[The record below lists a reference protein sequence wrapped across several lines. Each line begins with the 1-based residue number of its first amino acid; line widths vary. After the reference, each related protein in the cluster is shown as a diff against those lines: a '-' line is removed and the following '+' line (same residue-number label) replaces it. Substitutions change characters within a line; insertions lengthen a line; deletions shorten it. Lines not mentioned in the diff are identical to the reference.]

1 MKQSPILE
9 NLLLTLP
16 AKADQHSPES
26 ELHISMKQEARKEII
41 SLFPPSDDQQAVD
54 FKPFGELIFPYHK
67 MGAIDSL
74 NLFDLDELIIFS
86 FYWKNRNSYKRTLDV
101 GANLGLHSI
110 MMAKCGFEVQC
121 YEPDPTHFKIL
132 TENLARNN
140 CTAVKPFNCA
150 ASIKSGEME
159 FTRVLGNTTG
169 SHLSGAKANP
179 YGELERF
186 KVQVVNI
193 RPLMAEAQLIKM
205 DVEGHEK
212 DILLATEE
220 ADWEN
225 TDAMVEIQ
233 DENNAKAVY
242 EHFNKMKVN
251 LFPQKINWTQA
262 RTLDDMP
269 TSYREGTLFI
279 SCKDKMPW

>member
-1 MKQSPILE
+1 
-9 NLLLTLP
+9 
-16 AKADQHSPES
+16 
-26 ELHISMKQEARKEII
+26 MKQEARKEII
-41 SLFPPSDDQQAVD
+41 SLFPTNEDQQAVN

-86 FYWKNRNSYKRTLDV
+86 YYWKNRNNYKRTLDV

-132 TENLARNN
+132 TENLSRNN
-140 CTAVKPFNCA
+140 CTNVKPFNCA

-159 FTRVLGNTTG
+159 FTRVLSNTTG

-186 KVQVVNI
+186 KVEVVDLI
-193 RPLMAEAQLIKM
+193 PLVAQTQLIKM

-212 DILLATEE
+212 EILLATGEK
-220 ADWEN
+220 DWKN
-225 TDAMVEIQ
+225 TDALVEIQ

-242 EHFNKMKVN
+242 EHFNKTKVN
-251 LFPQKINWTQA
+251 LFPQKINWNRATA
-262 RTLDDMP
+262 LDDIP

-279 SCKDKMPW
+279 SYKNKMPW